1 MNGLKTVQLFFNHP
15 AIHSHPIKNL
25 KILDIVILITLLYGA
40 FNGYRKGLLVEIV
53 AIVAFIVAMI
63 VGFKFLGFGIDLLA
77 PYISME
83 VARRLLPWLGFSI
96 IFFPTV
102 FLINRIGFS
111 LRQSLKYTLLG
122 TFDNLAGA
130 AVGIFTWVFGISV
143 MLWLLTWMGVQM
155 PVKHTQETYLYPV
168 VKPIAPKVMD
178 VTSGWLPIGTNWIRK
193 QKEEFSRNFDD
204 SDSKKDNGEG
214 EKEG

>member
-1 MNGLKTVQLFFNHP
+1 M
-15 AIHSHPIKNL
+15 
-25 KILDIVILITLLYGA
+25 KILDIIILITLLYGA

-122 TFDNLAGA
+122 TFDSLAGA

-143 MLWLLTWMGVQM
+143 MLWLLTWMGIRM
-155 PVKHTQETYLYPV
+155 PVKHTHETYLYPV
-168 VKPIAPKVMD
+168 VKPIAPIVMD
-178 VTSGWLPIGTNWIRK
+178 VTSGWIPVGTNWIRK
-193 QKEEFSRNFDD
+193 QKEEFSRNWSDD
-204 SDSKKDNGEG
+204 NTDSEDSGVERPHKKG
-214 EKEG
+214 